1 MAQYRLSAQMIG
13 RSSGRSATGAA
24 AYRAAEVI
32 VDQRTGL
39 VHDYTRKRGV
49 MHSEV
54 MTPAGAPDWMSNR
67 AELWNAVE
75 KAEKRRDAQLAREIL
90 VSLPHELTHEQ
101 RTELVRGYVQNQFV
115 EHGMVADIA
124 IHEPNKDGDERNFHA
139 HILLTT
145 RNLFDDGF
153 GKKERGW
160 NDRAMIEQWREQW
173 ADHQNRALRN
183 AECKE
188 RVSHLSLADQG
199 IVRKPT
205 VHLGPVATQIERSGR
220 QSTIANDNREIER
233 LNGKIIDLEQGEAEL
248 DNRADWEKR
257 KFAVWAERKRGQLDI
272 DKQHRAGTY
281 QVGLAVRMQAL
292 EDVLAAEFGDTKANL
307 THEHDQVAAKLASTG
322 WRKFVRDISRIS
334 GRDRRELHNLEAE
347 LARVKAEEDRKRQ
360 MAVQVEAN
368 RQNAL
373 KAAEILK
380 ARQLNQGI
388 QKAKFRRE
396 AEGWEGKRPTPPPE
410 RVHKTFK
417 RSAGSDVAVNTE
429 SGSQG
434 DTGGL
439 NSPPIPDHIK
449 KAKAEMAAIKA
460 RDAQRQAERRKQG
473 KGPDQ
478 DEGQEY

>member
-1 MAQYRLSAQMIG
+1 
-13 RSSGRSATGAA
+13 
-24 AYRAAEVI
+24 
-32 VDQRTGL
+32 
-39 VHDYTRKRGV
+39 
-49 MHSEV
+49 
-54 MTPAGAPDWMSNR
+54 
-67 AELWNAVE
+67 
-75 KAEKRRDAQLAREIL
+75 
-90 VSLPHELTHEQ
+90 
-101 RTELVRGYVQNQFV
+101 
-115 EHGMVADIA
+115 
-124 IHEPNKDGDERNFHA
+124 
-139 HILLTT
+139 
-145 RNLFDDGF
+145 
-153 GKKERGW
+153 
-160 NDRAMIEQWREQW
+160 
-173 ADHQNRALRN
+173 
-183 AECKE
+183 
-188 RVSHLSLADQG
+188 
-199 IVRKPT
+199 
-205 VHLGPVATQIERSGR
+205 
-220 QSTIANDNREIER
+220 
-233 LNGKIIDLEQGEAEL
+233 
-248 DNRADWEKR
+248 
-257 KFAVWAERKRGQLDI
+257 
-272 DKQHRAGTY
+272 
-281 QVGLAVRMQAL
+281 MQAL

-347 LARVKAEEDRKRQ
+347 LARIKAEEDRKRQ
-360 MAVQVEAN
+360 MAAQVEAN

-417 RSAGSDVAVNTE
+417 RSAGSDVAGNTE